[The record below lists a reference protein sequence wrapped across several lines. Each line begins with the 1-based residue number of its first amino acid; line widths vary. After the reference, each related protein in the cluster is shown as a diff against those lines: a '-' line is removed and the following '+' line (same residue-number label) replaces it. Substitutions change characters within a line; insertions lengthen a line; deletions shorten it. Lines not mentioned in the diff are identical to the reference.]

1 MKRSRGC
8 GKNARHPRKHAEYS
22 PYRAMLTRCY
32 NPNVLR
38 YKDYGGRGIEVC
50 ERWLGSGGFKNF
62 LADVGPRPSTKH
74 CIERRNNAEGYC
86 PQNCCWATLAEQAV
100 NKRNN
105 RLITAKGK
113 TQTLSQWSR
122 ETGLHP
128 QTILHRLKHGST
140 SEESL
145 SLECLP
151 RKSYPRR
158 NSLGVFVSDKEG

>member
-1 MKRSRGC
+1 
-8 GKNARHPRKHAEYS
+8 
-22 PYRAMLTRCY
+22 MLTRCY
-32 NPNVLR
+32 NPNVAQ
-38 YKDYGGRGIEVC
+38 YKDYGGRGIRVC
-50 ERWLGSGGFKNF
+50 ERWLGSDGFKNF
-62 LADVGPRPSTKH
+62 LADMGTRPSRLH
-74 CIERRNNAEGYC
+74 SIERRHNSEGYY
-86 PQNCCWATLAEQAV
+86 PENCYWATRAEQAV

-113 TQTLSQWSR
+113 TQTLAQWSR
-122 ETGLHP
+122 ETGLHF
-128 QTILHRLKHGST
+128 QTILYRLKHGST